1 MSNFG
6 NSILFMMAFLLIG
19 SCGQKSTIKND
30 VAVEK
35 LACAYGD
42 CKHII
47 QNVTFAL
54 DDSSMAFKTPLPG
67 LGPIA
72 GGLIKFVGDIF
83 AKNTK
88 KGRYEFSYVQP
99 LPELPEI
106 LNSVKVKRLFFY
118 MKPKKASGLD
128 VKTAGVVETWIRRYL
143 LGEGKT
149 TFDFVGKFGMKLS
162 AEKIKTP
169 ESYDPIFTEGL
180 GDESSELLDIFK
192 TPRTRVVD
200 TEVAKELVL
209 VRYQNKTKEED
220 TSNEKYGRIHYLETT
235 RDPIVLKEFFRTL
248 PEFQGQFKRIL
259 LLSDGII
266 LELKKDPV
274 ANEVFK
280 VVMEKHAD
288 ELDRD
293 LGVNFVDTCTVR
305 SCLELSLPDV
315 NLMPIAKKGNA
326 LKLDALLQANI
337 VPESFK
343 LKGYVEFEVKLESD
357 I

>member
-1 MSNFG
+1 VKTKSF
-6 NSILFMMAFLLIG
+6 LFVLSLLLLG
-19 SCGQKSTIKND
+19 SCGQKSEIKND
-30 VAVEK
+30 VTAEK
-35 LACAYGD
+35 LSCAYGD

-54 DDSSMAFKTPLPG
+54 DNSSMAFNTPLPG

-128 VKTAGVVETWIRRYL
+128 IKRAGSVETWIRRYL

-149 TFDFVGKFGMKLS
+149 SFDFVGKFGMKFS
-162 AEKIKTP
+162 SEKIKSP
-169 ESYDPIFTEGL
+169 ESYDPIFTEGK
-180 GDESSELLDIFK
+180 GDDRSELLEIFK
-192 TPRTRVVD
+192 SKPRSRVID
-200 TEVAKELVL
+200 TEVAKDLVL
-209 VRYQNKTKEED
+209 VKYQSSTREED
-220 TSNEKYGRIHYLETT
+220 TSEEKYGRIHYLETT
-235 RDPIVLKEFFRTL
+235 KNPIILKEFFRTM
-248 PEFQGQFKRIL
+248 PEFQGQYKRIL

-266 LELKKDPV
+266 VELKKDPV
-274 ANEVFK
+274 ANEIFK
-280 VVMEKHAD
+280 FIMEKNAD
-288 ELDRD
+288 ELDRE
-293 LGVNFVDTCTVR
+293 LGLNFVDTCTIR

-326 LKLDALLQANI
+326 IKLDALLQANI
-337 VPESFK
+337 VPDSFK
-343 LKGYVEFEVKLESD
+343 LKGYVEFEVKIESD